1 MKPLLLLEIGLVGG
15 LLGGLFGVG
24 GGFIL
29 VPLLALYTP
38 LDQRQAQATSLAAI
52 IPTAVV
58 GTLFYY
64 FGSREPQVDLRVAL
78 LLVAGSAA
86 GAYAGARLLR
96 RLPERH
102 LKQVFAVLLVAVS
115 VKQLVLP

>member
-1 MKPLLLLEIGLVGG
+1 MRPLPLLAIGLTGG
-15 LLGGLFGVG
+15 VLGGLFGVG

-64 FGSREPQVDLRVAL
+64 FGSRQPQVDLRIAL
-78 LLVAGSAA
+78 LLVVGSAV
-86 GAYAGARLLR
+86 GAYLGARLLK
-96 RLPERH
+96 RLPEHR
-102 LKQVFAVLLVAVS
+102 LKQLFAVLLVLVGL
-115 VKQLVLP
+115 KQVALP